1 MKAELPFFLK
11 LDKFLNTTY
20 TKKMNHKAFNQ
31 NKNKNLRS
39 MKNKDKNQLF
49 YHLL

>member
-11 LDKFLNTTY
+11 LDKFLDTIY
-20 TKKMNHKAFNQ
+20 TKKMNHKTFNQ
-31 NKNKNLRS
+31 IKHKDLRS

-49 YHLL
+49 CHLL